1 MSDLE
6 LSFSD
11 LDDIS
16 FDDIFDDLPEKTHRH
31 LTVDGTKI
39 QFKTGL
45 TEETRRLLLTTCSNL
60 NFGCFSPTKG
70 LVLQNKCLSDEN
82 SNILYRRMGFDFTAK
97 YLLFQYFVETTSF
110 GIETWRI
117 ILQSFGTK
125 PGMVIERISDT
136 NPVKKRR
143 IQGFEDKEL
152 IRSKYILN
160 TTKEVGDMLH
170 GSLKK
175 HFLTVGPD
183 RGPLLCDVQYPGHD
197 LVQKARLKCCLE
209 LSKDSRVSYC
219 KEQLFEKDN
228 IFEVVDC
235 VNEMICFLELEDVIK
250 EPPFKKVK
258 VEISV
263 SRATQDIRE
272 RPKRC
277 YEAKFQKEEVKKEYE
292 EIISKR
298 KEAVK
303 FQPGVW
309 LKTCLVGGVF
319 DYLIKEI
326 VKWTDEKIGYSDI
339 LFVTVLLS
347 VSLALRISTH
357 NPRSKMDWIYYP
369 VVLFSFSYF
378 GLTDYVVTRWIGLI
392 VHILTVCLLN
402 YKWKLAWIP
411 IVIAIIL
418 NWQDSWFSWISFIKI
433 PFVFLSYWNQH
444 RRKQK
449 NPASILLSPYRD
461 WLILVCVLV
470 TSPMCFSN

>member
-1 MSDLE
+1 MSDLD

-31 LTVDGTKI
+31 LTIDGTKI

-70 LVLQNKCLSDEN
+70 LVLQNKSLSDEN
-82 SNILYRRMGFDFTAK
+82 MNILYRRMGFDFTAK
-97 YLLFQYFVETTSF
+97 YILFQHFVETTFF
-110 GIETWRI
+110 GIETWRVV
-117 ILQSFGTK
+117 LQSFCTK
-125 PGMVIERISDT
+125 PGIVIEAVSDR

-143 IQGFEDKEL
+143 IQGFEGKEL
-152 IRSKYILN
+152 IRGKYVLN

-175 HFLTVGPD
+175 HSLTVGPD
-183 RGPLLCDVQYPGHD
+183 RGPLLCDVEYPGHV

-209 LSKDSRVSYC
+209 LSKDTRISYC
-219 KEQLFEKDN
+219 KEQLFGNDN
-228 IFEVVDC
+228 IFQVVDC

-250 EPPFKKVK
+250 EPPPKKVK

-298 KEAVK
+298 KEPVK
-303 FQPGVW
+303 FQHVVW
-309 LKTCLVGGVF
+309 LLTCLIAGVF
-319 DYLIKEI
+319 DYLRMEI
-326 VKWTDEKIGYSDI
+326 LKWTDEKTGYSDI

-347 VSLALRISTH
+347 VLLALWISTH
-357 NPRSKMDWIYYP
+357 YPRSKMDWILYP

-378 GLTDYVVTRWIGLI
+378 GWADYVLVRWVGVLLTS
-392 VHILTVCLLN
+392 LTVCLLN
-402 YKWKLAWIP
+402 YSWKIAWIP
-411 IVIAIIL
+411 VAIAIIL
-418 NWQDSWFSWISFIKI
+418 NWQISWVPWINFIKI
-433 PFVFLSYWNQH
+433 PFALLSYWNQH

-461 WLILVCVLV
+461 WLILLCVLV
-470 TSPMCFSN
+470 TTMTCVSN